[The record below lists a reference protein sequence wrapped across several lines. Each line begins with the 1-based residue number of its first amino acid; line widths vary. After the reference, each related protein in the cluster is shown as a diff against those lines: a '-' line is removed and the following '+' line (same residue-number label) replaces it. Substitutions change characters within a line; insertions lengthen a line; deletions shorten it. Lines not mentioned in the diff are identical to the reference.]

1 MTLSRVDS
9 LALAALLLAAPPA
22 SGEPVEA
29 APACFA
35 RAQVVPAEGFP
46 GQQLVWR
53 LEILRREDTTQVEWL
68 EPPTFPGFR
77 AEWLPGQP
85 ELGGVRF
92 AGAEYVARVEER
104 ALFPE
109 RVGEL
114 EIAGAR
120 LRCVAFGGKAL
131 ETRSAGTSVRILELP
146 EAGRPADFGGL
157 VGALSIEV
165 SARPDQL
172 ALGGSTRLEV
182 SLRGSGNLWD
192 ARDPLASAPGLE
204 GIELFPARPRLEL
217 EPGVQLAVRR
227 IFAYDAVPSREG
239 RLVIPALRI
248 PWFDP
253 EQRSY
258 RFAASPELALQVGPR
273 PAEPAQRATKPEP
286 DRAPAG
292 PRGLWLGTL
301 AALAAAGLLVW
312 ALRRGR
318 SGDRRSAALAELS
331 GAGDEPARLARALR
345 VSLEPRIS
353 GARSAPVEELS
364 APAGAEPAVADALA
378 LLAQLERSRFD
389 PQAPPVP
396 RERVR
401 EAIQAL
407 GDLKSPGQT
416 FPHPAGW
423 KE

>member
-1 MTLSRVDS
+1 LRLAAAALS
-9 LALAALLLAAPPA
+9 ALLLAAPAA

-35 RAQVVPAEGFP
+35 RAQLVPAEGFP

-92 AGAEYVARVEER
+92 GGAEYVARVEER

-109 RVGEL
+109 RAGEL

-120 LRCVAFGGKAL
+120 LRCVSFSGKAL
-131 ETRSAGTSVRILELP
+131 ETSSAATSARILELP
-146 EAGRPADFGGL
+146 EAGRPPDFSGL

-165 SARPDQL
+165 SARPSEL

-182 SLRGSGNLWD
+182 SLRGAGNLWD
-192 ARDPLASAPGLE
+192 ARDPLAGAPGLE

-227 IFAYDAVPSREG
+227 IFAYDAVPNREG
-239 RLVIPALRI
+239 RLMIPALRI

-253 EQRSY
+253 QQRSY
-258 RFAASPELALQVGPR
+258 RFAASPELALEVGPR
-273 PAEPAQRATKPEP
+273 RLESGAPRAPKPEP
-286 DRAPAG
+286 DRAPTG
-292 PRGLWLGTL
+292 PNALPLWALG
-301 AALAAAGLLVW
+301 ALAAAGGLVW
-312 ALRRGR
+312 ALRKRR
-318 SGDRRSAALAELS
+318 SGDRRAAILAELE
-331 GAGDEPARLARALR
+331 GAGSDEPARLARALR
-345 VSLEPRIS
+345 LALEPRVS

-364 APAGAEPAVADALA
+364 APPGAEPAVANALA
-378 LLAQLERSRFD
+378 LLAQVERFRFD

-396 RERVR
+396 CELVS
-401 EAIQAL
+401 ETIQAL
-407 GDLKSPGQT
+407 GDL
-416 FPHPAGW
+416 
-423 KE
+423 

>member
-1 MTLSRVDS
+1 VTRYCVAS
-9 LALAALLLAAPPA
+9 LAALLLAAPTA
-22 SGEPVEA
+22 SGEPGEA

-35 RAQVVPAEGFP
+35 RAQVVPAQGFP

-85 ELGGVRF
+85 ELGGVRL

-109 RVGEL
+109 RAGEL

-120 LRCVAFGGKAL
+120 LRCVAFSGEAL
-131 ETRSAGTSVRILELP
+131 ETSSAATSMRILELP
-146 EAGRPADFGGL
+146 EAGRPPDFSGL

-165 SARPDQL
+165 SARPDEL

-192 ARDPLASAPGLE
+192 ARDPLAGAPGLE
-204 GIELFPARPRLEL
+204 GIELFPSRPRLEL
-217 EPGVQLAVRR
+217 EPGVELAVRR

-258 RFAASPELALQVGPR
+258 RFATSPELALEVAPRAPEPGAARAPR
-273 PAEPAQRATKPEP
+273 PERE
-286 DRAPAG
+286 RAPAG
-292 PRGLWLGTL
+292 PNALPLWALG
-301 AALAAAGLLVW
+301 ALAAAGGLVW
-312 ALRRGR
+312 ALRKRS
-318 SGDRRSAALAELS
+318 SGDRCAVILAELS
-331 GAGDEPARLARALR
+331 GVAGDEPARLARALR
-345 VSLEPRIS
+345 LSLEPRIS
-353 GARSAPVEELS
+353 RARSAPVEELS
-364 APAGAEPAVADALA
+364 APAGAEPAVAHALA
-378 LLAQLERSRFD
+378 LLAQVERSRFD
-389 PQAPPVP
+389 PQAPPVA
-396 RERVR
+396 RERVT

-407 GDLKSPGQT
+407 GDPGR
-416 FPHPAGW
+416 AS
-423 KE
+423 